1 MASTPGS
8 RKAFIDSIVRFMDK
22 YCFQGVDLD
31 WEYPMSEDRG
41 GKKEDTKNF
50 VSLLAEM
57 RAAFGTKY
65 GISLAL
71 APDIWY
77 LRRMFLLERTS
88 SPSYPL
94 PSVTPEQSG

>member
-1 MASTPGS
+1 MASTAER
-8 RKAFIDSIVRFMDK
+8 RKAFIDSVIRFMDK
-22 YCFQGVDLD
+22 YGFQGADLD
-31 WEYPMSEDRG
+31 WEYPVSEDRG
-41 GKKEDTKNF
+41 GNKDDTKNF

-77 LRRMFLLERTS
+77 LRRAFL
-88 SPSYPL
+88 SPKGLSL
-94 PSVTPEQSG
+94 SRAK